1 MNKIVAIFLFFIF
14 SSEAFAQPS
23 AYTPVNLHSHNDY
36 EKAFPYWE
44 AYNQGYGS
52 IEADIFLKGNN
63 LIIAHDTNQLKMGR
77 TLDSFYLQP
86 LQQCILKNNGY
97 PYADKSKLLQLLID
111 IKTDSFA
118 TVNRLVEKLQA
129 YPTITSCAGVKIVI
143 TGNRPAITAFAG
155 YPSYIYFDGEL
166 HIDYPAKALGK
177 IEMLSDNFHVFSH
190 WNGIDTIPAADM
202 NTITALIEKAHKLHK
217 KVRFWNAPDIINSW
231 NLLMKMGVDY
241 INTDHITGAATY
253 LNELGKKR

>member
-1 MNKIVAIFLFFIF
+1 MNKIIAIFLFFI
-14 SSEAFAQPS
+14 SVEAFAQPTI
-23 AYTPVNLHSHNDY
+23 YTVANLHSHNDY
-36 EKAFPYWE
+36 EKPYPFWE

-86 LQQCILKNNGY
+86 LQQCIVKNNDHPY
-97 PYADKSKLLQLLID
+97 PDKNRQLQLLID
-111 IKTDSFA
+111 IKTDSSA
-118 TVNRLVEKLQA
+118 TLNKLVEKLKA
-129 YPTITSCAGVKIVI
+129 YSLITGCATVKIVI
-143 TGNRPAITAFAG
+143 TGNRPAVSAFAG

-166 HIDYPAKALGK
+166 HIDYPPAALGK

-190 WNGIDTIPAADM
+190 WTGNDTIPAQDK
-202 NTITALIEKAHKLHK
+202 NIITALIGKAHTLHK

-231 NLLMKMGVDY
+231 NVFMKLGVDY

-253 LNELGKKR
+253 LNQLVKKS